1 MTQYNTLNVKL
12 SNSQL
17 NKLKS
22 TLKNGTKV
30 TLNLSSNVV
39 RDSND
44 RNDFAHNLSLT
55 DIQVSPLRKPLAN
68 YSSANI
74 KSSKTQLHKIVQSGR
89 FSSRL
94 LEPLLK
100 SGLLLTGNVLKS
112 LAKSVLTL
120 FRMRGDEGGGRCG
133 QGGMGRPPYQFFPCN
148 FYKRRIWSPKLS
160 DF

>member
-1 MTQYNTLNVKL
+1 MTRYNTLNVKL
-12 SNSQL
+12 SNLQL

-44 RNDFAHNLSLT
+44 GNDFAHKLSLT
-55 DIQVSPLRKPLAN
+55 DTQVSPLRKPLAN

-89 FSSRL
+89 FSSRF

-100 SGLLLTGNVLKS
+100 SGLLLIGNVLKS

-120 FRMRGDEGGGRCG
+120 FRMRGDEGVADWGGEAPLPG
-133 QGGMGRPPYQFFPCN
+133 FP
-148 FYKRRIWSPKLS
+148 L
-160 DF
+160 

>member
-1 MTQYNTLNVKL
+1 MTRYNTLNVKL

-44 RNDFAHNLSLT
+44 GNDFAHKLSLT
-55 DIQVSPLRKPLAN
+55 DTQVSPLRKPLAN

-100 SGLLLTGNVLKS
+100 SGLLLIGNVLKS

-120 FRMRGDEGGGRCG
+120 FRMRGWALWAEEDGKA
-133 QGGMGRPPYQFFPCN
+133 PLPVFPL
-148 FYKRRIWSPKLS
+148 PLLQT
-160 DF
+160 

>member
-44 RNDFAHNLSLT
+44 GNDFAHKLSLT
-55 DIQVSPLRKPLAN
+55 DTQVSPLRKPLAN
-68 YSSANI
+68 YSLANI
-74 KSSKTQLHKIVQSGR
+74 KSSKTQLHKIVQSRR
-89 FSSRL
+89 FSSRF

-100 SGLLLTGNVLKS
+100 SGLLLIGYVLKS

-120 FRMRGDEGGGRCG
+120 FSMRGDERGGG
-133 QGGMGRPPYQFFPCN
+133 GGGPLPVFP
-148 FYKRRIWSPKLS
+148 L
-160 DF
+160 

>member
-44 RNDFAHNLSLT
+44 GNDFAHTFSLT
-55 DIQVSPLRKPLAN
+55 DIQVSPLRKPLAK

-100 SGLLLTGNVLKS
+100 SGLLLIGNVLKS

-120 FRMRGDEGGGRCG
+120 FRMRGDEGVADWGGWG
-133 QGGMGRPPYQFFPCN
+133 EAPLPVFP
-148 FYKRRIWSPKLS
+148 L
-160 DF
+160 

>member
-1 MTQYNTLNVKL
+1 MTRYNTLNVKL

-44 RNDFAHNLSLT
+44 GNDFAHKLSLT
-55 DIQVSPLRKPLAN
+55 DTQVSPLRKPLAN

-89 FSSRL
+89 FSSRF

-100 SGLLLTGNVLKS
+100 SGLLLIGNVLKS

-120 FRMRGDEGGGRCG
+120 FRMRGDEGVADWGG
-133 QGGMGRPPYQFFPCN
+133 GGGEAPLPVFP
-148 FYKRRIWSPKLS
+148 L
-160 DF
+160 

>member
-44 RNDFAHNLSLT
+44 GNDFAHKLSLT
-55 DIQVSPLRKPLAN
+55 DTQVSPLRKPLAN
-68 YSSANI
+68 YSLANI
-74 KSSKTQLHKIVQSGR
+74 KSSKTQLHKIVQSRR

-94 LEPLLK
+94 LEPL
-100 SGLLLTGNVLKS
+100 
-112 LAKSVLTL
+112 
-120 FRMRGDEGGGRCG
+120 
-133 QGGMGRPPYQFFPCN
+133 
-148 FYKRRIWSPKLS
+148 
-160 DF
+160 